1 VANLLNFDPIRTLGF
16 STDRNLDFTA
26 SRSLVFDPNR
36 ALGFQWDRD
45 LGFGKRGVLF
55 RGFVC
60 ASCGALASSDAVA
73 CDECGAVF
81 EDGED
86 TPRFAPARKVRAETE
101 TTTSS
106 SASAPVRMP
115 APRIESSKTKTAA
128 GFCPNC
134 GARAWS
140 GDAFCWNCGVR
151 FGGAGHAAP
160 PAMAAK
166 LAPAP
171 EAIRLPQ
178 KRAKKIMK
186 DGQEMGKSPSRFAE
200 EK

>member
-1 VANLLNFDPIRTLGF
+1 MANLLNFDPIRTLGF

-36 ALGFQWDRD
+36 ALGFQSDRD

-60 ASCGALASSDAVA
+60 ASCGALASPDAVA
-73 CDECGAVF
+73 CDECGAVY

-86 TPRFAPARKVRAETE
+86 TPRLAPATKVRAETE
-101 TTTSS
+101 KTASS
-106 SASAPVRMP
+106 SASAPVRTP
-115 APRIESSKTKTAA
+115 APRIESSKTKAAA

-134 GARAWS
+134 DARAWS

-151 FGGAGHAAP
+151 FTGAEPAAP
-160 PAMAAK
+160 RTMAAK
-166 LAPAP
+166 PAPAP
-171 EAIRLPQ
+171 ETIRLPQ

-186 DGQEMGKSPSRFAE
+186 DGQETGKSLSKFAE